1 MDILGVISETPFFDP
16 FFRNDQNGWKVPLM
30 RDHHFGSDRDPKKGV
45 QKWSKIGHFWDPKY
59 AKNVE
64 KWGIFSNFDDP
75 TPSKR
80 QKWHFRHF
88 RVFLS
93 FFDKKMTKSS
103 KNRTR
108 FFRSKTVQPK
118 NVKNDKKCQKW
129 LKSEKL
135 HILIN

>member
-30 RDHHFGSDRDPKKGV
+30 RDHYFGSDRDPKKGV
-45 QKWSKIGHFWDPKY
+45 QKWSKIGHFWDPKIG
-59 AKNVE
+59 KN
-64 KWGIFSNFDDP
+64 GINRGIGVP
-75 TPSKR
+75 GWR
-80 QKWHFRHF
+80 QNHYKWHFCDF
-88 RVFLS
+88 RDFLS

-108 FFRSKTVQPK
+108 FFRSKSVQPK
-118 NVKNDKKCQKW
+118 NVKNDQKHQKC
-129 LKSEKL
+129 EKL